1 MTVTESVN
9 SPVDTPT
16 DARTSRPRHGRLDDL
31 LCKWLPM
38 ASIAIVGV
46 AVFLML
52 LRKTFIPESGP
63 AEGATGVL
71 LGLLYWPYVV
81 FLPFL
86 SLGGATA
93 AVWSVWKRGVGVGTA
108 SWRFTLSSVAFAVW
122 YWSLQSGLVEMT

>member
-1 MTVTESVN
+1 MTESGT
-9 SPVDTPT
+9 PPADTPT
-16 DARTSRPRHGRLDDL
+16 DAPTSGARHGRLDDR

-38 ASIAIVGV
+38 ASAAIVGI
-46 AVFLML
+46 AVLLML
-52 LRKTFIPESGP
+52 IRKTVIPGSGP
-63 AEGATGVL
+63 AESATGVL

-108 SWRFTLSSVAFAVW
+108 SWRFTLSLVAFAVW